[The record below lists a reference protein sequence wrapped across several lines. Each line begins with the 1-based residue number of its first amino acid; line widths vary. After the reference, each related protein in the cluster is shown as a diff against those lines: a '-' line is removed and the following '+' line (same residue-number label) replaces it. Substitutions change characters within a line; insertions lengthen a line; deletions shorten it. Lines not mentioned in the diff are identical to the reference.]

1 MIKETV
7 ICIIIVVLIVVSNI
21 LTQNYTVDSVEE
33 LSNSLSELKVEL
45 EKDEENIDKDEMK
58 GKIQSVED
66 DWKNRHE
73 KLAYFI
79 EHDELEKVET
89 NITSLKSFIVTNE
102 YSEAISELD
111 KSIFVLKHIEE
122 KYAFNLQN
130 VF

>member
-1 MIKETV
+1 MIKETI

-45 EKDEENIDKDEMK
+45 EKDEENIDKDGMK